1 MSILQPRLVGNRP
14 SQGSSREYSPLL
26 SGSEIRC
33 SVGTHCHGSIISS
46 FVRVVRSRDYRHVG
60 LEVIVRTHTEALL
73 VLHGSKI
80 EVLQVIINISG
91 ASDVSILGNLL
102 FCSKTGQC
110 LDRMSSLGLLIC
122 KSRLRQHLLLSP
134 ISSCSSTSCHIDRC
148 GWKE

>member
-14 SQGSSREYSPLL
+14 SQGCCRKYSPFL
-26 SGSEIRC
+26 SSCEVRR

-80 EVLQVIINISG
+80 EVFQVIINITG

-110 LDRMSSLGLLIC
+110 LDRMSPFGLLIC
-122 KSRLRQHLLLSP
+122 KCCLREHLLLSP